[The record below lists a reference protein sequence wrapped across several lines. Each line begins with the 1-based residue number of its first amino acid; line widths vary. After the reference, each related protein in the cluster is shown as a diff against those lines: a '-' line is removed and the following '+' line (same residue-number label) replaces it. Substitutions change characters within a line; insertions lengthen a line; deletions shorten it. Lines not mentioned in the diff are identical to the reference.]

1 MLVCAPFGEI
11 HFCEASSEVQT
22 RNTRTFAKPPGDR
35 VERGFSLWQKNKP
48 TVLRMNTMTATKRLK
63 EWKWILSLWAPCTVS
78 CSSTDPKTSGSF
90 LERQFTSFCLNS
102 PCNVL
107 KVKTFL
113 LFKQTKPRVCA
124 RSRRTRSPKWGS
136 YETGFFN
143 TGWSLLLPQTV
154 RYKPT
159 NIVFMKW
166 KLGVSDSKA
175 RLIGQ

>member
-1 MLVCAPFGEI
+1 MCTVWGNTLSVKLVLKSKQEI
-11 HFCEASSEVQT
+11 QEHLPNHQETEWNEAFPCDRKTNLQFFEWT
-22 RNTRTFAKPPGDR
+22 RWLQPNALKNGN
-35 VERGFSLWQKNKP
+35 EFSLYE
-48 TVLRMNTMTATKRLK
+48 RR
-63 EWKWILSLWAPCTVS
+63 TVS
-78 CSSTDPKTSGSF
+78 CTSTDPKTSGSF
-90 LERQFTSFCLNS
+90 LERQFTSFCINS

-154 RYKPT
+154 KYKPT

-166 KLGVSDSKA
+166 KLGVSDSTA